1 MTKPASSAQNE
12 VTVVLITAGS
22 RDEAVRI
29 AEMLVGAHLA
39 ACVQILPEMESIY
52 RWQGSVRRDAEFLML
67 VKTSTDCFDLLEAT
81 VRDLHSYETPEIIAL
96 PIIKG
101 SHAYLKWLDE
111 NLINPLATSE
121 E

>member
-1 MTKPASSAQNE
+1 MTVPSSSQGEAI
-12 VTVVLITAGS
+12 VVLITAGS

-52 RWQGSVRRDAEFLML
+52 RWQGSVQRDAEFLML
-67 VKTSTDCFDLLEAT
+67 VKTSTNCFDLLEAT

-96 PIIKG
+96 PIIRG
-101 SHAYLKWLDE
+101 SHAYLEWLE
-111 NLINPLATSE
+111 ANLVNPLAISE